1 MTEFIYYDLRRKIGV
16 RDINLLF
23 PGWVP
28 GQERLMV
35 LSPHDDDALLGAG
48 YAIAACQANGG
59 TAYVCILCDGRAG
72 YSRVEERDSIV
83 ATRQKESMRAYSR
96 LGIDEGRVFFMGYPD
111 FSLVSYVGW
120 KLSSGNEGT
129 MRRVVELLREQGITR
144 LMIPNGYREHS
155 DHEAAYN
162 IGRYDGV
169 QAGDPVAADW
179 GPLTTIKNTLQYSVW
194 ADFSPEDALLHGA
207 DTRIRA
213 NRAIVAS
220 YSLEDTIADALAQW
234 ESQGQIIR
242 GLLEQRRE
250 RDCGLGLLELY
261 IELDPRPKLPFAP
274 YVGLIRSLQVK
285 DCE

>member
-1 MTEFIYYDLRRKIGV
+1 MSEFVFYDLRRKVGE

-28 GQERLMV
+28 GEERVMV

-48 YAIAACQANGG
+48 YAMAACQANGG
-59 TAYVCILCDGRAG
+59 LAYVCILCDGRAG
-72 YSRVEERDSIV
+72 YSRIEDRETIV
-83 ATRQKESMRAYSR
+83 ATRQQESAQAYGR
-96 LGIDEGRVFFMGYPD
+96 FGIDKERVFFLNYPD

-120 KLSSGNEGT
+120 KLSSGSEGS

-155 DHEAAYN
+155 DHEAAYD

-169 QAGDPVAADW
+169 QAGDPVAVDW

-194 ADFSPEDALLHGA
+194 ADFSPEDALLSRD

-213 NRAIVAS
+213 NRAIVAE
-220 YSLEDTIADALAQW
+220 YSLEGTIAQALAQW
-234 ESQGQIIR
+234 ESQGQIIE

-250 RDCGLGLLELY
+250 RDCGLGLMELY
-261 IELDPRPKLPFAP
+261 IDLDPRPKLPFAP
-274 YVGLIRSLQVK
+274 YAGLIRSLPVH
-285 DCE
+285 